1 MKNHTNIFS
10 FMTFYKTL
18 IGPIPLR
25 IRFNKVDGFTRIC
38 NGTRYLKFF
47 GSEKYDAISNRI
59 RYLVSLKNSLIYVF
73 SHNYAKI
80 KVDSY
85 DLLPTEKPLT
95 LHNIIILIKSVLNK
109 DQNHYYYNIF
119 LKQCLCQLAKFLL
132 LA

>member
-1 MKNHTNIFS
+1 
-10 FMTFYKTL
+10 MTLYKTL

-25 IRFNKVDGFTRIC
+25 IRFNKADGFTRIC

-85 DLLPTEKPLT
+85 DLLPREKPLT